1 MGRIFLKHILLLFLS
16 LCMVVQADDYFSVGT
31 GIYDVTGPAG
41 DVTMAGFAR
50 MEMKTGGIH
59 TRLRARAYVIEADS
73 KRIAFVCSDLW
84 AIPQAIKLKVI
95 EKLQKT
101 YGDLYTVK
109 NVMLNANHTH
119 SGPGGYAW
127 YTLYNTYILGFSQ
140 RNFDTIVDGICEAIG
155 RAHNNVAP
163 AKIFMAQGQLKGAA
177 VNRSLE
183 AYMANVDANL
193 HTPIDETMTVL
204 KFQRPDGTE
213 IGMISWFGVHTT
225 SVFFAHPDAG
235 NSDEDNTNRLIS
247 SDNKGW
253 AERLFE
259 IQKGT
264 DYATTKDTFVA
275 AFANSTLGDV
285 SANVVGNMEGGGIN
299 DYASCAIAGQKQFDK
314 AWELYQNATQE
325 LQPQLHFRH
334 MYTDFS
340 DLTVRAKYTDGL
352 RDYKT
357 TYAALGI
364 NFTAGV
370 ERDGPSNLPYMKEG
384 LYKGKY
390 DPTHGTK
397 IIFLDTGKF
406 APPWTPEILP
416 TQIFTIGNLA
426 ILGVPAET
434 TTHAGRRMRHTAK
447 EHLSKIG
454 VDTVIISSPTNAF
467 ANYVC
472 TREEYN
478 QQHYEGASTLFGQWT
493 CAAYKQLFAEL
504 SEAIV
509 NNEEVPSGPTPR
521 DLTGKQ
527 IPLSPSAYDAAPL
540 FGNFGDVA
548 KKMPKR
554 VQRMSVASMKFWG
567 ANPRNTFKTN
577 DSFFVIERKIDDEK
591 WEKVRFDY
599 DLDTAFLWNRV
610 GQNQSHI
617 QVIWDIPANAPTG
630 TYRIF
635 HSGKYKDYW
644 TNEPTAYSGYSNEF
658 EVVSSKELW
667 ISHCYAQGNTI
678 YFRLE
683 YPGATEYD
691 LLHKTKYVNNGTIR
705 FTINGNRNKVYEAK
719 PSKNMGLGYFSVN
732 IEEKATS
739 IHVPEGYAQ
748 DQYGNGNA
756 EFSTRSLKK

>member
-1 MGRIFLKHILLLFLS
+1 MRYLFTL
-16 LCMVVQADDYFSVGT
+16 LCMVCFAIPASADQFLVGT

-59 TRLRARAYVIEADS
+59 TRLRARAYVIEANNT
-73 KRIAFVCSDLW
+73 RIAFVCSDLW
-84 AIPQAIKLKVI
+84 AIPQGIKIKVV
-95 EKLQKT
+95 EKLQKM
-101 YGDLYTVK
+101 YGDTYNVK

-140 RNFDTIVDGICEAIG
+140 RNFDTIVAGICEAIS

-163 AKIFMAQGQLKGAA
+163 AKIFMAQGTLKGAA

-204 KFQRPDGTE
+204 KFQRPGGKE

-235 NSDEDNTNRLIS
+235 NPDEDNTNRLIS

-259 IQKGT
+259 MKKDT
-264 DYATTKDTFVA
+264 DYTTTEDTFVA

-285 SANVVGNMEGGGIN
+285 SANVVGNMDGGGIN
-299 DYASCAIAGQKQFDK
+299 DYASCSIAGKKQFDK
-314 AWELYQNATQE
+314 AWELYQNATTE
-325 LQPQLHFRH
+325 LQPTIHFRH
-334 MYTDFS
+334 IYSDFS
-340 DLTVRAKYTDGL
+340 DLTVKAKYTDGI

-357 TYAALGI
+357 TFAALGI

-370 ERDGPSNLPYMKEG
+370 ERDGPSNLPYIKEG

-397 IIFLDTGKF
+397 IIFLETGKF
-406 APPWTPEILP
+406 STPWTPEVLP
-416 TQIFTIGNLA
+416 IQLFTIGNLG

-434 TTHAGRRMRHTAK
+434 TTHAGRRMRKAAK
-447 EHLSKIG
+447 EHLQKIG
-454 VDTVIISSPTNAF
+454 VDTCIISSPTNAF
-467 ANYVC
+467 ANYVS

-493 CAAYKQLFAEL
+493 CAAYQQLFAEL
-504 SEAIV
+504 AESIAE
-509 NNEEVPSGPTPR
+509 NTQLPPGPTPR

-527 IPLSPSAYDAAPL
+527 MPLDESPYDEAPFL
-540 FGNFGDVA
+540 GEFGDIA
-548 KKMPKR
+548 EKMPKE
-554 VQRMSVASMKFWG
+554 VERMSVVSMKFWG

-577 DSFFVIERKIDDEK
+577 DSFFVIERKVDEDK
-591 WEKVRFDY
+591 WVPVKFDY
-599 DLDTAFLWNRV
+599 DLDTAFLWHRI
-610 GQNQSHI
+610 GQHQSQI
-617 QVIWDIPANAPTG
+617 EVIWDIPADAPLG

-635 HSGKYKDYW
+635 HSGKYKDSW
-644 TNEPTAYSGYSNEF
+644 TQELTPYSGFSNEF
-658 EVVSSKELW
+658 SVVPSKSMW
-667 ISHCYAQGNTI
+667 ISHCYASGNTI
-678 YFRLE
+678 HFRLE

-691 LLHKTKYVNNGTIR
+691 LSHKLKYVNNGVIR
-705 FTINGNRNKVYEAK
+705 FTANGERKVYEAK
-719 PSKNMGLGYFSVN
+719 PSKNGDGYFSAQIDVKPTT
-732 IEEKATS
+732 IT
-739 IHVPEGYAQ
+739 VPAGYAQ
-748 DQYGNGNA
+748 DQHGNGNE
-756 EFSTRSLKK
+756 EFSTGRLRK